1 MRDTDRHPGTRRARR
16 KLLTPLAILVLVA
29 NAAPFVAPAAA
40 ATQTKSTSI
49 AMSGGLATD
58 IKWNIEG
65 GCDDCVP
72 DDLAAIAY
80 SDDASYV
87 AKVEAQIHVTQMTWN
102 SQAAIDVSFDDQLL
116 RQGQTVNLND
126 KLTVT
131 GGTMTA
137 TGTISGS
144 MFIERDGTTNVED
157 FGSFSAPL
165 NLSWPCAVPLPGE
178 SPRPCPSGNAD
189 TQVFSLKIIDVA
201 AGSAHLTLKVGAS
214 LTANVSTNGVVSSA
228 QLAIVGGGPATSSN
242 VTWLGSSPSTTTD
255 ARALAC
261 TAPAGNDVTYRF
273 TGGSTAGAVQ
283 NLAST
288 SKLLGSVLIDPAI
301 GPDIEG
307 PDVTFKTVPN
317 PSVPVGMGLSSGNS
331 DTLTLGALQKNNVPP
346 VADAGGGESHIYTGD
361 QGSPITFDGSGSS
374 SACGFP
380 TLRWDFSDGG
390 VAFGKNPQHTFQGS
404 GTYSGLLTAT
414 DATGLT
420 STTTFSV
427 AVTNLVPVVTAG
439 PDTSAAWGRLVD
451 FNGAATDPGTDDQ
464 ATLTYSWSFGD
475 GTPSASG
482 GPSVQHAYAVPG
494 EYTATFTACDRHG
507 PCASDNRLVQVV
519 KRGVSLGSL
528 GETAATYDT
537 PSSRHAALVDEFG
550 VAVTGRTILFTV
562 AGATVGTSETNSS
575 GIAQLA
581 WTPLLDAGT
590 HSAGAGFAG
599 DALYKSTIGGS
610 GVPVPGDGSVVITRK
625 STSVAYTG
633 AKTGAPNKTVTLSA
647 VLTDATG
654 KALGG
659 RTVVFVIGSQTVS
672 AATNDAGVATTSL
685 KLGQKNG
692 TYPLTATWTP
702 AGADAPRYVGS
713 AASTTFKLQAK

>member
-1 MRDTDRHPGTRRARR
+1 MSRRNDPRHRARKSR
-16 KLLTPLAILVLVA
+16 LFVLLAILTLVA
-29 NAAPFVAPAAA
+29 SATPFVAPVAAA
-40 ATQTKSTSI
+40 NQTKSTSM
-49 AMSGGLATD
+49 AMSGGLAT
-58 IKWNIEG
+58 NITWHVEG
-65 GCDDCVP
+65 ACDDCVP
-72 DDLAAIAY
+72 DDLASVLY
-80 SDDASYV
+80 DDDASYV
-87 AKVEAQIHVTQMTWN
+87 AKVEADVHVTQMTWT
-102 SQAAIDVSFDDQLL
+102 SQASIDVTFDDQLL
-116 RQGQTVNLND
+116 RQGQTIDLKD

-157 FGSFSAPL
+157 FGAFSAPL

-228 QLAIVGGGPATSSN
+228 ALAVVGGAPAASQN
-242 VTWLGSSPSTTTD
+242 VSWLGSSPSTTTD
-255 ARALAC
+255 SRSLPC

-273 TGGSTAGAVQ
+273 TGGSTTGATQ

-288 SKLLGSVLIDPAI
+288 SKLIGSVLVDPAV

-307 PDVTFKTVPN
+307 PDITIAEVPN
-317 PSVPVGMGLSSGNS
+317 AAVPLAMGLSSGNS
-331 DTLTLGALQKNNVPP
+331 DTLSLGTLAANNQPP
-346 VADAGGGESHIYTGD
+346 VADAGGGATHTYSGN

-374 SACGFP
+374 SVCGFP

-427 AVTNLVPVVTAG
+427 LVTNLAPVVTAG

-451 FNGAATDPGTDDQ
+451 FNGAGTDPGTDDQ

-475 GTPSASG
+475 GTPSATG
-482 GPSVQHAYAVPG
+482 GPFVRHAYAVPG
-494 EYTATFTACDRHG
+494 SYTATLTVCDRHNL
-507 PCASDNRLVQVV
+507 CASDTRVVQVA

-550 VAVTGRTILFTV
+550 AAVNGRTIEFTV
-562 AGATVGTSETNSS
+562 AGVSVGTSETNAS
-575 GIAQLA
+575 GTAQLA

-590 HSAGAGFAG
+590 YPAGAGFAG
-599 DALYKSTIGGS
+599 DALYKSTTGGS
-610 GVPVPGDGSVVITRK
+610 GAPVPETASVVIARK
-625 STSVAYTG
+625 ATSVTYTG
-633 AKTGAPNKTVTLSA
+633 TLKGAPNKTTILSA
-647 VLTDATG
+647 VLKDATG
-654 KALGG
+654 TALGG
-659 RTVVFVIGSQTVS
+659 RTVVFVLGSQTIN
-672 AATNDAGVATTSL
+672 ATTDATGVATATL
-685 KLGQKNG
+685 KLTQKNG

-702 AGADAPRYVGS
+702 AGPDAGRYTGSGAS
-713 AASTTFKLQAK
+713 AAFKLQAK